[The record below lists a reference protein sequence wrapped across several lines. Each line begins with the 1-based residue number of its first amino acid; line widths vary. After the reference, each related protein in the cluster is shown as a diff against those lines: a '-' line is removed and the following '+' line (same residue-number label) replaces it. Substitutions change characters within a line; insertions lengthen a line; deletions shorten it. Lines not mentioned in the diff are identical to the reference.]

1 MSYSYA
7 RINLEKTN
15 YNQMHTV
22 CAKLLL
28 NPDPKQLNEIYY
40 KYCDYHK
47 FNSVMPLFDIEY
59 EENDIIGYY
68 NGDVLVAFSMISIY
82 DSENTEAVQFAWDY
96 ANPKLRLGIESLK
109 NECAVYKERGYKY
122 LYIGG
127 ADQYKFK
134 INGFE
139 IMNPVSWI
147 DDRWTIDGF
156 EPIQS

>member
-1 MSYSYA
+1 
-7 RINLEKTN
+7 
-15 YNQMHTV
+15 
-22 CAKLLL
+22 
-28 NPDPKQLNEIYY
+28 
-40 KYCDYHK
+40 
-47 FNSVMPLFDIEY
+47 MPLFDIEY
-59 EENDIIGYY
+59 KENTIMGYY
-68 NGDVLVAFSMISIY
+68 DGDVLVAFSMISIY

-147 DDRWTIDGF
+147 DDRWAIDGF